1 MKLAPIMRAFEQAP
15 EFDPILVHTGQH
27 YDEAMSGQFFR
38 ELGLPQPAFNLEVG
52 SASHAQQT
60 AEVMKRFEPV
70 VLQVQPD
77 GVLVVGDVNSTVA
90 CALVAK
96 KLQLPVV
103 HLEAGLRSFDRSMP
117 EEINRVV
124 TDAISDILLASEE
137 SGRRNL
143 LAEGIPG
150 QRIHLVGNVMIDS
163 LRLNLERAQS
173 SDILNRLHI
182 NGEPY
187 GIVTLHRPANVDD
200 QEQFGEILSAL
211 AIISETVPLYF
222 PVHPRTRTRLA
233 GTGVEVGGR
242 IHLADPLAYTEFLCL
257 MAKASVV
264 LTDSGGIQEETTALG
279 IPCLTLRDNTERP
292 VTVDEGTN
300 TLAGTRKETILAAW
314 DEVKRAPKTGRIPKY
329 WDGEAARRC
338 VIVLRNYYSVTV

>member
-1 MKLAPIMRAFEQAP
+1 MKLAPIMQVLEHAP
-15 EFDPILVHTGQH
+15 EFTPVLVHTGQH
-27 YDEAMSGQFFR
+27 YDEALSGLFFR
-38 ELGLPQPAFNLEVG
+38 DLGLPRPAFNLEVG

-96 KLQLPVV
+96 KLQIPVV
-103 HLEAGLRSFDRSMP
+103 HVEAGLRSFDRSMP

-124 TDAISDILLASEE
+124 TDAISDVLLASEE
-137 SGRRNL
+137 SGCRNL
-143 LAEGIPG
+143 LKEGIPSD
-150 QRIHLVGNVMIDS
+150 RIHLVGNVMIDS

-182 NGEPY
+182 NGGPY

-200 QEQFGEILSAL
+200 SEHLDEILSAL

-222 PVHPRTRTRLA
+222 PVHPRTRARLA
-233 GTGVEVGGR
+233 GAGAFSLGR
-242 IHLADPLAYTEFLCL
+242 IHLADPLAYTDFLCL
-257 MAKASVV
+257 LSKASVA
-264 LTDSGGIQEETTALG
+264 LTDSGGIQEETTVLG
-279 IPCLTLRDNTERP
+279 VPCLTLRDNTERP

-300 TLAGTRKETILAAW
+300 TLAGTRKESILAAW
-314 DEVKRAPKTGRIPKY
+314 DEVKRAPKVGRIPKY
-329 WDGEAARRC
+329 WEGGAALRC
-338 VIVLRNYYSVTV
+338 VTVLRDYYSVTA